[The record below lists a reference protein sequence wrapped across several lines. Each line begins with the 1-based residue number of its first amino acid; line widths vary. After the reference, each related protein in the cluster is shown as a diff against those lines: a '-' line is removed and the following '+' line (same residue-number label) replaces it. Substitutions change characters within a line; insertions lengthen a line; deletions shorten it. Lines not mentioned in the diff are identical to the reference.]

1 MIRARSLRLRLLA
14 FAGAAIG
21 AALAVAWVV
30 LGLLFER
37 HLERQLQVELER
49 HGLSLIAALSLDPD
63 GKPVLAAR
71 PFDPRFDRPASG
83 LYWRISAPA
92 GELRSRSLW
101 DGALPDGKAPPAT
114 GWGVREGRGPFEPR
128 VVTAIRDIQP
138 DAGGPQIV
146 IEVAADQRPV
156 QAARAAFGFESA
168 IFLAVL
174 WLVLALAAA
183 VQVRLGLR
191 PLDEVRRELESMRRS
206 GGARLSDR
214 HPSEIRPL
222 TTAVND
228 LADARAADVERARR
242 RARDLAHALKTPLT
256 ALRLQIDGL
265 GPEQSKELT
274 YSLSLVSG
282 AVDGELARTGA
293 EESASAPAAALVD
306 RLTAVVARTPEGQ
319 SLAFDNAVSSDLVL
333 PMHPDAAMEVLGAL
347 IENAA
352 RFANS
357 VVRIEGDWDDARL
370 WLTIADD
377 GPGIPE
383 DRREAALARGQRLD
397 QRGKGAGLGLA
408 IAADYVAASGGHL
421 VLGDARSGGLE
432 VRLEW
437 PF

>member
-1 MIRARSLRLRLLA
+1 MIRARSLGLRLLA

-21 AALAVAWVV
+21 AALAVAWLV

-63 GKPVLAAR
+63 GKPVLTAR

-101 DGALPDGKAPPAT
+101 DGGLPDGKAPPAT
-114 GWGVREGRGPFEPR
+114 GWGVREGRGPYEPR
-128 VVTAIRDIQP
+128 VVTAVRDIQP
-138 DAGGPQIV
+138 DAGGPQVV
-146 IEVAADQRPV
+146 IEVSADQRPV
-156 QAARAAFGFESA
+156 QAARAAFGLESA

-174 WLVLALAAA
+174 WLVLAVAAA

-191 PLDEVRRELESMRRS
+191 PLDEVRRELEGMRRS
-206 GGARLSDR
+206 PGARLSDR
-214 HPSEIRPL
+214 HPVEIRPL
-222 TTAVND
+222 TAAVND

-265 GPEQSKELT
+265 EPKRAKALAH
-274 YSLSLVSG
+274 SLSLVSG

-293 EESASAPAAALVD
+293 EETTGVPAAVLID
-306 RLTAVVARTPEGQ
+306 RLTAVIARTPEGQ
-319 SLAFDNAVSSDLVL
+319 ALAFDNAVSPDLTL

-352 RFANS
+352 RFART
-357 VVRIEGDWDDARL
+357 VVRIEGEAGVDGV
-370 WLTIADD
+370 WLSISDD

-383 DRREAALARGQRLD
+383 GQRSDALNRGQRLD
-397 QRGKGAGLGLA
+397 QRGSGAGLGLA
-408 IAADYVAASGGHL
+408 IAADYVEASGGRL
-421 VLGDARSGGLE
+421 TLGEAEAGGLL
-432 VRLEW
+432 VRLDW
-437 PF
+437 PA